1 MKPIYTAVN
10 ICLAF
15 LLCSTAA
22 HSASLTGT
30 MLIDAGIKMT
40 DSTGSLVYTSGS
52 YFAMGANNPN
62 GSAAMLAPGSAG
74 GIVLGT
80 YQNFV
85 LNPDVPHP
93 YNWDGLGAAAGTG
106 YSGLPT
112 TQSTML
118 ASFEFFGTPT
128 FGGTN
133 PIGYQS
139 GEAHAAP
146 TADISNC
153 VGNTCTLS
161 VDLSSWEVMWN
172 GSAFEQGPRPLNTGA
187 FVPAVGTYDLA
198 TSAYSLTWNSQ
209 IKGGPFNGIAGYWH
223 LEGAVVPVPA
233 AIWLLGSGLLG
244 LIGVARRKT

>member
-80 YQNFV
+80 HQNFV
-85 LNPDVPHP
+85 LNPGVPHP
-93 YNWDGLGAAAGTG
+93 YNWDGLGA
-106 YSGLPT
+106 
-112 TQSTML
+112 
-118 ASFEFFGTPT
+118 E
-128 FGGTN
+128 
-133 PIGYQS
+133 
-139 GEAHAAP
+139 
-146 TADISNC
+146 
-153 VGNTCTLS
+153 
-161 VDLSSWEVMWN
+161 
-172 GSAFEQGPRPLNTGA
+172 
-187 FVPAVGTYDLA
+187 
-198 TSAYSLTWNSQ
+198 
-209 IKGGPFNGIAGYWH
+209 
-223 LEGAVVPVPA
+223 
-233 AIWLLGSGLLG
+233 
-244 LIGVARRKT
+244 

>member
-1 MKPIYTAVN
+1 MKPIHTIVSA
-10 ICLAF
+10 CLA
-15 LLCSTAA
+15 LALCSTAA
-22 HSASLTGT
+22 HAVSLTGT
-30 MLIDAGIKMT
+30 MLIDPGIVIDANSSPT
-40 DSTGSLVYTSGS
+40 YVSGS
-52 YFAMGANNPN
+52 FFAMG
-62 GSAAMLAPGSAG
+62 GRVMLTPGSAG

-85 LNPDVPHP
+85 LDPDVPHP
-93 YNWDGLGAAAGTG
+93 YNWDGIGSGAGTG
-106 YSGLPT
+106 YGRSPT

-118 ASFEFFGTPT
+118 EPFAFGSSLTHI
-128 FGGTN
+128 GTN

-161 VDLSSWEVMWN
+161 MDLSSWEVMWN
-172 GSAFEQGPRPLNTGA
+172 GSAFEQGPRPLNSGP

-209 IKGGPFNGIAGYWH
+209 IKGGPFNGVTTTWH
-223 LEGAVVPVPA
+223 LEGTVVPIPA
-233 AIWLLGSGLLG
+233 AVWLLGSGLLG
-244 LIGVARRKT
+244 LFGMARGKKNVIA